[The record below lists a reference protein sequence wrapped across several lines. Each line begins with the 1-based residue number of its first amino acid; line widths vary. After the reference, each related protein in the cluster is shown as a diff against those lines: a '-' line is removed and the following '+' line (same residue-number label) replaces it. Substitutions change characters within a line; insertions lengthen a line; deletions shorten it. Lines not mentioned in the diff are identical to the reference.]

1 MNINVATCLL
11 CGDTAELRYGE
22 YPGYQEPATYKIYH
36 CRHCNTA
43 FSLPRADASSI
54 YENIYNN
61 ADRVPGY
68 NRYLRYARFVKK
80 FAEPLKYLADSA
92 EAYWGVKEALSQ
104 LVIDNKAA
112 RILEIGSGL
121 GYFTF
126 ALVKAGYNAK
136 GIDISETAVSQAKE
150 SFGNYYICN
159 GIAEYATN
167 NAELYDIVIFTE
179 VIEHVDDPQN
189 FLALALTLL
198 KPGGQAIITTPNKSF
213 FTDDITWA
221 SDLPPV
227 HSWWFSEESVKYIA
241 KSINADIKFVSFSKY
256 YKKNYKVVGLKSQR
270 DGRLPCPYFNKDGR
284 LIARTARSKNTL
296 KVHLQVLLSRI
307 PFGTMFTDFFK
318 KYLKM
323 LFGKLRVL
331 IEKDTIVCKDRG
343 ILLCAIIQ
351 KPPDKKGHL

>member
-1 MNINVATCLL
+1 MNNDVTICLL
-11 CGDTAELRYGE
+11 CSGTAELKSSE

-43 FSLPRADASSI
+43 FSIPRTDASSI

-68 NRYLRYARFVKK
+68 NRYLRYSRFVKK

-104 LVIDNKAA
+104 LVIDNKEV

-136 GIDISETAVSQAKE
+136 GIDISETAVSRAKKT
-150 SFGNYYICN
+150 FGNHYICS
-159 GIAEYATN
+159 GIAEYATI
-167 NAELYDIVIFTE
+167 NAEIYDIVISTE
-179 VIEHVDDPQN
+179 VIEHVENPKD
-189 FLALALTLL
+189 FLASAMTLL

-213 FTDDITWA
+213 FPDDITWA

-227 HSWWFSEESVKYIA
+227 HSWWFSEESVRYIA
-241 KSINADIKFVSFSKY
+241 KNLNADIKFINFSKY
-256 YKKNYKVVGLKSQR
+256 YKRNYKVVGLKSLK
-270 DGRLPCPYFNKDGR
+270 DGRLPGAYFNKDGR
-284 LIARTARSKNTL
+284 LIARTAKSKNTL

-307 PFGTMFTDFFK
+307 PFSTIFADFLK
-318 KYLKM
+318 KYLKTS
-323 LFGKLRVL
+323 FGKLRAL
-331 IEKDTIVCKDRG
+331 IEKDAIVCKDRG

-351 KPPDKKGHL
+351 KPYDKKGYL